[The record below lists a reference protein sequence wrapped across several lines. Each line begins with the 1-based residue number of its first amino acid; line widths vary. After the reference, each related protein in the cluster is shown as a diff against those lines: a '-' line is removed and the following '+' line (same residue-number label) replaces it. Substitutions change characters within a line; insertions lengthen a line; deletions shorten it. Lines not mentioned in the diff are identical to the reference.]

1 MRRSVAFLIPTVLLL
16 GSACAAPTIEP
27 TPLASGQWMAFASRR
42 DGNWE
47 IYRMRVDGSQVTN
60 LTNDSAEDAWPS
72 WGP

>member
-1 MRRSVAFLIPTVLLL
+1 
-16 GSACAAPTIEP
+16 
-27 TPLASGQWMAFASRR
+27 MAFASRR